1 MTCGHQCSACSVIP
15 SGPLPDTSRSVHP
28 FSGRRS
34 PSDRLT
40 ASAAL
45 LKAVLIQSAILQ
57 PSDDVMKAGFG
68 RLDLSTVLY
77 FPSSSH
83 NLLVYAPRSGGGLDT
98 GSRYV
103 QCVGVSASSD
113 APLKATVVWTDPE
126 AALVSGFHLVN
137 DLDLLVQALPPSSYF
152 PLLSPTLSLSIRIPT
167 VPCAL

>member
-1 MTCGHQCSACSVIP
+1 MWPQCSACSAIP
-15 SGPLPDTSRSVHP
+15 SGSLPDTSRSVHP
-28 FSGRRS
+28 VSGRRS

-57 PSDDVMKAGFG
+57 PSEDVMKAGFG

-98 GSRYV
+98 GGRYV

-152 PLLSPTLSLSIRIPT
+152 PLVTLAPHSLAAFAFRPFR
-167 VPCAL
+167 AHL